1 MLISLLALLSPQ
13 TPAPEGA
20 RLPDYDACYTISRTR
35 DGVSQPIGVAW
46 QTVEHGRR
54 DGRPVVLVTV
64 HQSIAN
70 GAFDMR
76 DDFVLDGST
85 LRPLSLL
92 NRRNGQTHVELS
104 YEEGRVRGSRTEEG
118 RTSSINVPLPS
129 PVFEGNLYGV
139 TFAALPLSEGA
150 RFTLPYWQYDKGFG
164 EFHLH
169 VAGSET
175 VETPEGPAEAW
186 VVTASAEPAR
196 ELTYYIGKSDRRE
209 LGYRAPQGGQFLGG
223 DCSAI
228 SQSQGRGD

>member
-46 QTVEHGRR
+46 QTVQHGLR
-54 DGRPVVLVTV
+54 DGRPVVLVSV
-64 HQSIAN
+64 HQSIGN

-85 LRPLSLL
+85 LRPLSLV
-92 NRRNGQTHVELS
+92 NRRNGEPHVELS
-104 YEEGRVRGSRTEEG
+104 YEEDRVRGTRTDEG
-118 RTSSINVPLPS
+118 RTSAIDVSLPS

-139 TFAALPLSEGA
+139 MFAALPLSDGT

-164 EFHLH
+164 EFRLY

-175 VETPEGPAEAW
+175 VETPDGPAEAW
-186 VVTASAEPAR
+186 VVAASAEAGR

-209 LGYRAPQGGQFLGG
+209 LGYRAPQGAQFLGG

-228 SQSQGRGD
+228 AKSEGQGG